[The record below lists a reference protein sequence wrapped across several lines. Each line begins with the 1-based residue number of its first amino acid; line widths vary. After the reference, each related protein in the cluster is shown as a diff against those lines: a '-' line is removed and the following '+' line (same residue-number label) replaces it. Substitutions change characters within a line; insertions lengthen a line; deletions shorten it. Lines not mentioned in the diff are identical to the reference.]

1 MRNATRN
8 RHRQPEAGREQSA
21 ASVHEADTRGQRS
34 VQRKIIH
41 CDCDCFYAAVE
52 IRDRPDL
59 LGRPVAVGGTPD
71 KRGVIATCNYE
82 ARRYGVHSAMPSNQA
97 VRACPDLVLL
107 RPDMDKYREVS
118 ASVFAIFRR
127 FTDTIEPLSLDEAFL
142 DVTGSEL
149 LRGSATLIARAI
161 RNSVKRELGIT
172 VSAGIAPNKFLAKVA
187 SDWNK
192 PDGQFVIRPQDVDA
206 FVASLPVRRLPGVGP
221 AMTARLEAL
230 GIKTC
235 ADIRSID
242 PVELHQHCGSAATRL
257 RQLAVGEDQREVKPR
272 SGRKSVSVE
281 QTFAEDKPTLRAC
294 QHALD
299 ELAVRLRQ
307 RLAKVE
313 TDEMIRSCFVK
324 VRFNDFTT
332 TTAERAS
339 AEPDPDVYAALLESA
354 FERVGRPVRL
364 LGVGVSFRSRSA
376 PGEQLE
382 LELANGLVE
391 TAEQPETMIP
401 HVPDSE

>member
-1 MRNATRN
+1 M
-8 RHRQPEAGREQSA
+8 
-21 ASVHEADTRGQRS
+21 
-34 VQRKIIH
+34 QRKIIH

-52 IRDRPDL
+52 VRDRPDL
-59 LGRPVAVGGTPD
+59 AGRPVAVGGTPD

-142 DVTGSEL
+142 DVTGSDL

-161 RNSVKRELGIT
+161 RNSVRREIGIT
-172 VSAGIAPNKFLAKVA
+172 ISAGIAPNKFLAKVA

-192 PDGQFVIRPQDVDA
+192 PDGQFVVRPEDVDT
-206 FVASLPVRRLPGVGP
+206 FVAALPVRRLPGVGP
-221 AMTARLEAL
+221 AMTARLAEL
-230 GIKTC
+230 DVTTC
-235 ADIRSID
+235 ADLRAID
-242 PVELHQHCGSAATRL
+242 AITLHQHCGNAAERL
-257 RQLAVGEDQREVKPR
+257 RQLAVGEDRREVRPR

-294 QHALD
+294 QHALA
-299 ELAVRLRQ
+299 ELEVRLRQ
-307 RLAKVE
+307 RLAKV
-313 TDEMIRSCFVK
+313 DEEEVIRSCFVK

-339 AEPDPDVYAALLESA
+339 AEPDAAIYAELLESA
-354 FERVGRPVRL
+354 FERAGRPVRL
-364 LGVGVSFRSRSA
+364 LGVGVSFRSRNA

-382 LELANGLVE
+382 LNWADHLAK
-391 TAEQPETMIP
+391 ASEQPAPLIP
-401 HVPDSE
+401 PGSASE